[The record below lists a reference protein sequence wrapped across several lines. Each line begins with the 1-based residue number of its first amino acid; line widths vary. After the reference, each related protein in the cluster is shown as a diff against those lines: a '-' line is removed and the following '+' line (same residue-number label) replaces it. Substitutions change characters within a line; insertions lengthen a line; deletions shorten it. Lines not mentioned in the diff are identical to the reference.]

1 VRRGYVCV
9 FLNEDG
15 RLFLPTARHI
25 WDALQT
31 GDPALRGGLDQ
42 AAAMAAYERLQQAA
56 EQGGR
61 EVFDALCQAHL
72 DSIGREEERGSVAF
86 AARRRAIERVG
97 LPEVRAYRRAR
108 CDAEE
113 TEWRNEL
120 AAARALLPE
129 IRPLLL
135 LRILPSDEV

>member
-1 VRRGYVCV
+1 
-9 FLNEDG
+9 
-15 RLFLPTARHI
+15 
-25 WDALQT
+25 
-31 GDPALRGGLDQ
+31 
-42 AAAMAAYERLQQAA
+42 M
-56 EQGGR
+56 
-61 EVFDALCQAHL
+61 
-72 DSIGREEERGSVAF
+72 AF

-120 AAARALLPE
+120 IAVRALLPE

-135 LRILPSDEV
+135 LRILPLEEV